1 MQLENTPI
9 VHIGI
14 MSDNSI
20 KFVFNSDYKLK
31 GSGLLFSGN
40 FIAEYSQNGI
50 LFNDNC
56 VSELYFEPVVADASF
71 DLIDVTIGKNFH
83 WQQKENQRFQGDLK
97 IIVENGMLTAI
108 NVIDVERYLTSV
120 ISSEMKATSSMELLK
135 AHAVISRSWLMAQIS
150 KQKINVETSH
160 TINNNQELIKWY
172 DHDDHTNF
180 DVCADDHCQRYQG
193 ITRQTTNAVVDAI
206 AATRGQILI
215 AEDNTICDARFSKAC
230 GGVSETYESCWDDTP
245 HSYLVKV
252 IDNADESNTCIDD
265 LRDESNATRWILNGD
280 TKSFCNTT
288 SKRILSQVLN
298 NYDQN
303 TADFYRWE
311 QRYTQ
316 EELRKLIETKS
327 GYSFGDIVDL
337 QPVERGESGR
347 IIRLKIVGTNR
358 TLTVGKEL
366 EIRRWLSSSH
376 LYSSA
381 FIVEKTY
388 GNEGQ
393 IPLSFTLKGAGWGH
407 GAGLCQIGAAV
418 MADKGYDYN
427 QILMHYYK
435 NSQLKGN
442 YGKRK

>member
-120 ISSEMKATSSMELLK
+120 ISSEMKATSSMEILK